1 MTPADARLARNRRP
15 SRTLA
20 GAGRVGGEG
29 GGAVRSDYIQP
40 LSARLTNAPSVRTR

>member
-1 MTPADARLARNRRP
+1 MTPAAFRLARNRRR

-40 LSARLTNAPSVRTR
+40 LSARLTNAPSVTTR